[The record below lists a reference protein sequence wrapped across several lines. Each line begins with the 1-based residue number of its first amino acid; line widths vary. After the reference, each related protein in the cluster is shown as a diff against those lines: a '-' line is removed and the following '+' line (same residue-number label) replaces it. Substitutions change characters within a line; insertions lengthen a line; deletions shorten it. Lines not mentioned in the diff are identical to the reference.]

1 MRPLEWALF
10 QYDLG
15 SDKSKSGYKTQ
26 TRTGG
31 RPREDAG
38 RRQPC
43 ASQGERPQKK
53 PTLPI
58 S

>member
-1 MRPLEWALF
+1 MRPLEWALI

-26 TRTGG
+26 TMTGG
-31 RPREDAG
+31 RQREDAG
-38 RRQPC
+38 RRRPS

-53 PTLPI
+53 PTLP
-58 S
+58 

>member
-1 MRPLEWALF
+1 MRPLEWALI

-26 TRTGG
+26 TRTEGRPGEDTGG
-31 RPREDAG
+31 RRPS
-38 RRQPC
+38 
-43 ASQGERPQKK
+43 ASQAERPQKK
-53 PTLPI
+53 PILPI